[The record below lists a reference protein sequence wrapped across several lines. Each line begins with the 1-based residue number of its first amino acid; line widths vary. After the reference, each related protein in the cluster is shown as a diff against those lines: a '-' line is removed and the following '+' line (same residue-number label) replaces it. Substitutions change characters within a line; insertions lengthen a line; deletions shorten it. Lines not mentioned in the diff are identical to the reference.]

1 MSLSGCRLSV
11 ELHGQAQ
18 GNLRSAGSASSNRIV
33 SLL

>member
-1 MSLSGCRLSV
+1 MGLSGCCLSV

-18 GNLRSAGSASSNRIV
+18 GNLRSAGTARSDWIV

>member
-1 MSLSGCRLSV
+1 MGLSGCCLSV

-18 GNLRSAGSASSNRIV
+18 GNLRSAGSAGSDWIV